1 MGVKFS
7 KRFASFIIDMFIIS
21 CIMNVISFVFPENKN
36 VEKLNEEM
44 FSISEEYLNGEMN
57 NEEYLNKTAPLSYRI
72 GKYNFLYTAIDVV
85 ITILYFVVFQFAKG
99 GQTIGK
105 RLLGIKVVKEYGELQ
120 INDMIFRS
128 FIINS
133 VLYSMIC
140 LLLLFTLK
148 DINYLYGVS
157 ILRFIQSIIMIVS
170 ALMVIIRKD
179 KLALHDIITKT
190 KVIEVKEWEN

>member
-21 CIMNVISFVFPENKN
+21 CIMSVISFVFPENKN

-57 NEEYLNKTAPLSYRI
+57 DEEYLNKTAPLSYRI
-72 GKYNFLYTAIDVV
+72 DKYNFLYTAIDVV

-157 ILRFIQSIIMIVS
+157 ILRFIQSIIIIVS

-190 KVIEVKEWEN
+190 KVIEVKE